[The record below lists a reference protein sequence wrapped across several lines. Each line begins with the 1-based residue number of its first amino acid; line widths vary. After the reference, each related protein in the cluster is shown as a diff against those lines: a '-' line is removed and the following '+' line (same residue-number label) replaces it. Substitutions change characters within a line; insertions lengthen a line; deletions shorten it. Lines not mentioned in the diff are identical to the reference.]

1 VLHKRSSVS
10 TKLTLTAIVLP
21 PIPTEGLT
29 AADVDKL
36 TLDTREK
43 MLTALEEFAKD
54 PGSKAVLKASAKK
67 VL

>member
-1 VLHKRSSVS
+1 
-10 TKLTLTAIVLP
+10 LTAIVLP
-21 PIPTEGLT
+21 PIPTKGLT

-54 PGSKAVLKASAKK
+54 PGSKAVLKASATK

>member
-1 VLHKRSSVS
+1 MDIRDTNKDFVD
-10 TKLTLTAIVLP
+10 TVLP
-21 PIPTEGLT
+21 PIPTKDLT
-29 AADVDKL
+29 ATDVDKL

-43 MLTALEEFAKD
+43 MLNVLEEFAKD

>member
-1 VLHKRSSVS
+1 M
-10 TKLTLTAIVLP
+10 IVLP

-29 AADVDKL
+29 AADVDRL
-36 TLDTREK
+36 TSETREK
-43 MLTALEEFAKD
+43 MLRALEELAKD

>member
-1 VLHKRSSVS
+1 M
-10 TKLTLTAIVLP
+10 LTAIVLP